1 MSKKRDIAL
10 ERMQRREE
18 AKRRRVERVVNT
30 YVQLCHPE
38 IYDQAY
44 GFYQQLD
51 SVHPDKKDLRK
62 TPGFL
67 ALKHMH
73 ASRVPHTKEKTMVK
87 MQLRIPLIQPKTTV
101 EMVDLSPAKE
111 TLALSPAKETVDLPP
126 AKETVDLPPAKET
139 LVLSPAKETVDLPP
153 AKETVDLP
161 PAKETMT
168 NLLPIDDDVLEE
180 IMADLRRDPDIQ
192 SFFENMDFQDD
203 DCPLW

>member
-1 MSKKRDIAL
+1 MSKKRDRDL
-10 ERMQRREE
+10 ENMQRREE
-18 AKRRRVERVVNT
+18 VKRKRVERVVT
-30 YVQLCHPE
+30 AYIQLCHPE

-62 TPGFL
+62 TAAFL
-67 ALKHMH
+67 ALKHEH
-73 ASRVPHTKEKTMVK
+73 TSKPVKRVRHTMEKTTDNML
-87 MQLRIPLIQPKTTV
+87 LRIPLMQRKTTVHETTVHETTV

-111 TLALSPAKETVDLPP
+111 TVDLSPAKETVDLP
-126 AKETVDLPPAKET
+126 
-139 LVLSPAKETVDLPP
+139 PAKETVDLPP

-168 NLLPIDDDVLEE
+168 NLLPIDDDTLEE
-180 IMADLRRDPDIQ
+180 IMADLQQDPDIQ